1 MVFLFSLLL
10 ALSIIGLIV
19 LSIGY
24 FLYDIN
30 IRNINQEK
38 NKKDIRTEEE
48 LMYIVYSLLE
58 RKWRYRVQF
67 HFKLKEITV
76 PKFEFEWKYLVNE
89 IITSLSPDVMEELKY
104 YYKDEETII
113 KAVSETVQI
122 FLLDYM
128 ERRGVKH

>member
-1 MVFLFSLLL
+1 MVFLFSILL

-67 HFKLKEITV
+67 QTC
-76 PKFEFEWKYLVNE
+76 
-89 IITSLSPDVMEELKY
+89 
-104 YYKDEETII
+104 
-113 KAVSETVQI
+113 
-122 FLLDYM
+122 
-128 ERRGVKH
+128 